1 MSRGESSINSVKSH
15 LAKGEWDRVI
25 EICQQVL
32 ALNPAAIDLCLYL
45 AKAYVQKGNIS
56 AAINSYQK
64 ILGTTI
70 DQAEVY
76 AELGLL
82 HSKQKNLEQAAWHY
96 EQALA
101 LRPEWAELQYNL
113 AVVLHQ
119 SNNWNA
125 AIAAY
130 NQAIEIRPN
139 YGAAYFNL
147 GVLYDQKGEL
157 DIAIA
162 SYERA
167 IAVQPNFVRAYS
179 NLGSTLARQK
189 NYQRA
194 TAVFHQGIKL
204 DPTWATLHNNLGQVY
219 WFDDRPG
226 LAINSFENA
235 IALDPKMALAYHN
248 LAKLWQQ
255 QGNYPQAIKCYRTV
269 IDLEPQNILAYSHCS
284 DAEQKLGNITAVFDL
299 WCKAI
304 DLKPDFINAYC
315 RRMLASEPDDLLGE
329 ARVSCARFLKALQQ
343 NKRNIA
349 YYHLGLTY
357 SQMGDVLFEFG
368 GVNQAE
374 NYYQKA
380 LQIEP
385 KAVELYLKLGNC
397 LTKQKRLNAA
407 IAIYQAGLTL
417 EPEHPQISFQLAK
430 VLERNQPAQA
440 SDYHQTVST
449 ASPTDR
455 TELPQ
460 ESLTIKDS
468 PIPGFVP
475 REWDD
480 MPLWVQAAIHQ
491 ETPLDNRS
499 ASALTSLDR
508 QFEDTHQSDNLPGL
522 LPTEVEERLSLL
534 PKQIYHYTQDWIR
547 DCNLTDFSY
556 VQVLWSEGY
565 PTTTNRKITGSR
577 QPETINISAPDQTSY
592 SDCGGVNCNSCM
604 TKLIQHFKPTQ
615 IGQNAYRCNLEQP
628 VSVYGGLPFVVTIP
642 KGRSWAAPQKN
653 SWIICDA
660 LAVITPDRYLLG
672 DLSRYYPWM
681 LPVCPYQERNEH
693 SIYEQENLPPV
704 EKIEGK
710 VALLS
715 TLAGHVYY
723 HWMFDLLP
731 RIELIRRSGIK
742 LGEIDWFV
750 VNSVS
755 KDYQRETL
763 RLLGIPDLKIVESDR
778 HPHIEA
784 TELIV
789 PSFPGYMDW
798 VPPGTMQFLR
808 QTFLPKIS
816 LAKTNVGKKIYI
828 SRAKAKNRQ
837 VINETEVNKLI
848 TSQGFKTVFLEDM
861 SVLEQAAT
869 FANAE
874 VIIAPHGSG
883 LTNLVFCSPNTKV
896 VELFSPNY
904 LRTDYWM
911 ISQHLMLQHYYLVG
925 ENFDCIPLRSL
936 MYQNPLTEDIFVNLD
951 SLQLV
956 LEQMS
961 KSA

>member
-1 MSRGESSINSVKSH
+1 MWVEIPLPSMSRGESSINSVKSH

-32 ALNPAAIDLCLYL
+32 ARNPAAIDFCLYL

-56 AAINSYQK
+56 AAITSYQK
-64 ILGTTI
+64 TLGTTI

-119 SNNWNA
+119 SNHWNA

-130 NQAIEIRPN
+130 NQAIEIKPD

-162 SYERA
+162 SYEQA

-194 TAVFHQGIKL
+194 TAVFNQGIKL

-226 LAINSFENA
+226 LAISSFENA
-235 IALDPKMALAYHN
+235 IVLDPKMALAYHN
-248 LAKLWQQ
+248 LGKLWQQ
-255 QGNYPQAIKCYRTV
+255 QGNYPQAVECYRQV
-269 IDLEPQNILAYSHCS
+269 INLEPENILAYSHCS
-284 DAEQKLGNITAVFDL
+284 DVEQKLGNIAAVFDL
-299 WCKAI
+299 WRKTI
-304 DLKPDFINAYC
+304 DLQPDFINAYC
-315 RRMLASEPDDLLGE
+315 RRILALEPDDLLGK
-329 ARVSCARFLKALQQ
+329 ARVSCARFLEALQQ
-343 NKRNIA
+343 DKRNIA
-349 YYHLGLTY
+349 HYHLGLTY

-374 NYYQKA
+374 DYYQKA

-397 LTKQKRLNAA
+397 LTKQKRLDAA

-417 EPEHPQISFQLAK
+417 EPEHPQICFQLGK
-430 VLERNQPAQA
+430 VLERTQGAEQAIDYYETVLNQQ
-440 SDYHQTVST
+440 
-449 ASPTDR
+449 
-455 TELPQ
+455 L
-460 ESLTIKDS
+460 K
-468 PIPGFVP
+468 
-475 REWDD
+475 
-480 MPLWVQAAIHQ
+480 
-491 ETPLDNRS
+491 
-499 ASALTSLDR
+499 
-508 QFEDTHQSDNLPGL
+508 DTHQWDNLPIL
-522 LPTEVEERLSLL
+522 SSTEAEEQLSLL
-534 PKQIYHYTQDWIR
+534 PKQIYHHTQDWIR
-547 DCNLTDFSY
+547 DCNLNDFSY

-565 PTTTNRKITGSR
+565 PTNKHQITGIR
-577 QPETINISAPDQTSY
+577 QPETIHIPAPGQSSY

-604 TKLIQHFKPTQ
+604 TKLIKHFQPTQ
-615 IGQNAYRCNLEQP
+615 IGKNAYRCNLKQP

-642 KGRSWAAPQKN
+642 EGRSWAAPQKN

-660 LAVITPDRYLLG
+660 LAVMTPDNYLLG
-672 DLSRYYPWM
+672 DLSRHYPWM
-681 LPVCPYQERNEH
+681 LPECPYQERNEH
-693 SIYEQENLPPV
+693 SIYEQENLTPV

-715 TLAGHVYY
+715 SLAGHVYY

-742 LGEIDWFV
+742 LGDIDWFV

-763 RLLGIPDLKIVESDR
+763 RLLGIPDLKIIESDR

-816 LAKTNVGKKIYI
+816 LAKTNIGKKIYI

-837 VINETEVNKLI
+837 VINEAEVNKLI
-848 TSQGFKTVFLEDM
+848 TSQGFKTVFLEEM

-925 ENFDCIPLRSL
+925 ENFDCLPLRNL
-936 MYQNPLTEDIFVNLD
+936 MYQNSLTEDIFVNLD

-956 LEQMS
+956 LQKIS